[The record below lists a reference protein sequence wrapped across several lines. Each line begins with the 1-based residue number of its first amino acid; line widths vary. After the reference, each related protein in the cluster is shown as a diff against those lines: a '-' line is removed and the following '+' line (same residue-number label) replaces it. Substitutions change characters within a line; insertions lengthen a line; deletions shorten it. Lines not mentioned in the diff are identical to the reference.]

1 MKKRKRERLTE
12 IDSMPKT
19 HGLWPDK
26 LKIIKSISKDKFQ
39 KNCSETQNIN
49 IYFMQKCKTV
59 NLIVLSY
66 STLNFIR
73 KY

>member
-1 MKKRKRERLTE
+1 MKKRERERLTE
-12 IDSMPKT
+12 IDNMPKT

-26 LKIIKSISKDKFQ
+26 LKIIKSISKDKF
-39 KNCSETQNIN
+39 QNIN